1 MLLSAVS
8 VSVGGAVSKWIH
20 CLIIITIA
28 WTILWSCLGV
38 FFLNCD
44 FSAGL
49 KKRKEKEDCQKP
61 RKNRRTESREGC
73 TVGLRRG
80 WDGRIIIFAPRFILS
95 LYNNCQVYV
104 KSQFQTV
111 SYHIA
116 SSKHAKILSLHCL
129 PYKQLTFKTLRQPY
143 KLSPIFICC
152 LSYCHSCWINE
163 CNINPPRSPPIT
175 SS

>member
-129 PYKQLTFKTLRQPY
+129 LYKQLTFKTLRQPY

>member
-38 FFLNCD
+38 FFKLW
-44 FSAGL
+44 L
-49 KKRKEKEDCQKP
+49 QRWIKKKKRRIVKNRE
-61 RKNRRTESREGC
+61 KNRRTESREGC

-80 WDGRIIIFAPRFILS
+80 WDGRIIISAPRFILS

-111 SYHIA
+111 SYHLA

-129 PYKQLTFKTLRQPY
+129 LYKQLTFKTLRQPY